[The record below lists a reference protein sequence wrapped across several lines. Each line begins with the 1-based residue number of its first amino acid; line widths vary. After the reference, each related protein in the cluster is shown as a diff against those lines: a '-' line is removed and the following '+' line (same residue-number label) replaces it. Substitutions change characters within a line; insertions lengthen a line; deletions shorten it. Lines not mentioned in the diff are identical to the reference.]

1 MAECEETVKIISKQ
15 TGIDDLL
22 LIERTFYEYKS
33 DITKT
38 ILILLNKDIPKLRH
52 EKEEHLK
59 TVLDDVR
66 EILDEK
72 EAIFYTKFKTT

>member
-1 MAECEETVKIISKQ
+1 MTECAEIVKIMANQ
-15 TGIDDLL
+15 TDIDDLL
-22 LIERTFYEYKS
+22 LVEKTYYACNS
-33 DITKT
+33 DVTKT
-38 ILILLNKDIPKLRH
+38 ILTLLNRDIPKLRH

-72 EAIFYTKFKTT
+72 EAIFYNRLKST

>member
-1 MAECEETVKIISKQ
+1 MSECEETIKIISNQ

-22 LIERTFYEYKS
+22 VVEKTFYECKS

-38 ILILLNKDIPKLRH
+38 ILTLLNKDIPKLRH
-52 EKEEHLK
+52 EKEEHLR

-72 EAIFYTKFKTT
+72 EAIFYNKFKST